1 MCSWTRPL
9 TQAEAEAVAL
19 GAPPQ
24 LRPGD
29 LAPPAPPPDV
39 QGEFI
44 QMGEDDI
51 LDDTF
56 WWEAAQADADAAEAA
71 ASAAGAA
78 R

>member
-9 TQAEAEAVAL
+9 TQAEAEAVDL
-19 GAPPQ
+19 GGPPL
-24 LRPGD
+24 LRAEGPI
-29 LAPPAPPPDV
+29 PAPPPDE
-39 QGEFI
+39 QDEFI

>member
-1 MCSWTRPL
+1 M
-9 TQAEAEAVAL
+9 
-19 GAPPQ
+19 APPL
-24 LRPGD
+24 LRAEGQVPG
-29 LAPPAPPPDV
+29 PPPDV
-39 QGEFI
+39 QDEFI

-56 WWEAAQADADAAEAA
+56 SRDAAQADADAAEAA